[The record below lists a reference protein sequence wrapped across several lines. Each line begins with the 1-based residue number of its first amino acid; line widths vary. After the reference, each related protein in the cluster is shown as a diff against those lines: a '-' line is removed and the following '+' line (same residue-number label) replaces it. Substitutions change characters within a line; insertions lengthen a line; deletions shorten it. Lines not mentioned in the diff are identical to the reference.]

1 VVNTNKYADILSVY
15 RPMTAEEKAYML
27 QGIEDIYSVFIGH
40 VANGR
45 GMTTQQVDDIGQGR
59 VWSGINA
66 MQIKLID
73 EFGGLERAI
82 ELAAEKAGLENYRIT
97 ELPKQK
103 DPFEII
109 MECFSGSVKA
119 QLFKDELGMSYKY
132 YDYLLKL
139 AGTRGI
145 IARMPYEI
153 EVY

>member
-1 VVNTNKYADILSVY
+1 
-15 RPMTAEEKAYML
+15 
-27 QGIEDIYSVFIGH
+27 
-40 VANGR
+40 
-45 GMTTQQVDDIGQGR
+45 
-59 VWSGINA
+59 

-103 DPFEII
+103 DPFEIL
-109 MECFSGSVKA
+109 MESFSGSVKA

-132 YDYLLKL
+132 YDNLLKL

-145 IARMPYEI
+145 IARIPYEI